1 MCGVGGSAIE
11 ACFRTSF
18 STPTSSTGCA
28 DIDGSRGR
36 GRSGADR
43 RRGYV
48 GIVDSRVVAF
58 ANCGPERVEM
68 ADGTV
73 ALSADRGEVYGFY
86 AHPDAWG
93 SGVAAALMAVSE
105 DHLRQIG
112 FINAVL
118 WVLRDNP
125 RAHAFYRKA
134 NWQPS
139 DVTGRFEWRPGHTI
153 EEVQFVT
160 DLRR

>member
-1 MCGVGGSAIE
+1 
-11 ACFRTSF
+11 
-18 STPTSSTGCA
+18 
-28 DIDGSRGR
+28 
-36 GRSGADR
+36 
-43 RRGYV
+43 
-48 GIVDSRVVAF
+48 VDSRVVAF

-153 EEVQFVT
+153 DEVQFVT